1 MLTFINYLFIDNI
14 NPIFTFFLNGKL
26 KAANMNFGN
35 TKALLLL
42 FIILAISFQV
52 KAQSTNNEVED
63 KSLELG
69 LEILKR
75 YFYED
80 NHWYITK
87 PAVANDVKGLIN
99 FIEDE
104 PIDSIVSNIYKSF
117 TQKQTYVFRLPE
129 NVEDSLNVPGFYPFP
144 LLEKRISNI
153 GIELKKEFEKKQAN
167 VLPGML
173 ENLDEKLNLVP
184 KGEGM
189 KLFANAVY
197 RMPQDFVIPEVIPD
211 SVINSPAKFQKLV
224 TIDSLRTVYV
234 EQKRVLYN
242 DSIIAAYTD
251 SVKSAVKVRDFKQAY
266 DYQIK
271 RLTDSVK
278 VNNFNVLRIY
288 NESVVNAVND
298 SISAVLG
305 TLADYADYID
315 SVNVTIYNLS
325 GNSSEIGLK
334 SSDEKYSRFWLKN
347 VQNDSL
353 SVLVRNV
360 GKRGMFMLIDDGVTI
375 SRYKPKETKDFSFKS
390 LEKNISSLKAV
401 GKPYQIETPWV
412 IGGEGHLGFS
422 QTYLENWEKGG
433 KNAISSLAVLKGF
446 ANYKRSDGKV
456 KWDNSGELR
465 SGWVKNGGEEKGL
478 QKNDDKFEI
487 TSRFGVSAY
496 KKWFYSSE
504 FNFNTQLFNG
514 YVYPKSDHPDPI
526 SGFLAP
532 SRLFF
537 KVGMEYKPSKDFS
550 LLLSPLTLKN
560 VYVRDTT
567 KYSQTKFGIDANA
580 NSFWEPGLNADV
592 FYRKSIKEN
601 ITYETKY
608 KMFINY
614 KSPFQKFDLNWEN
627 NISVKL
633 NEFINMRFLLN
644 LIYDDDVKFP
654 VYDANEVKIGETTKL
669 QIKEF
674 FSIGF
679 TYKINHNVMHS
690 KRMP

>member
-1 MLTFINYLFIDNI
+1 
-14 NPIFTFFLNGKL
+14 
-26 KAANMNFGN
+26 MNFDYRK
-35 TKALLLL
+35 TLLLL
-42 FIILAISFQV
+42 FPIIIFSFQV
-52 KAQSTNNEVED
+52 KAQSTETDEND

-69 LEILKR
+69 INILKR
-75 YFYED
+75 YFYEE
-80 NHWYITK
+80 NNWYITK

-104 PIDSIVSNIYKSF
+104 PIDSVVNNIYKTFS
-117 TQKQTYVFRLPE
+117 QKQTYVFRLPE
-129 NVEDSLNVPGFYPFP
+129 NVEDSLNVPGFYPYP
-144 LLEKRISNI
+144 LVEKRISNI
-153 GIELKKEFEKKQAN
+153 GTELQREFKNKQVN
-167 VLPGML
+167 IPSDVL
-173 ENLDEKLNLVP
+173 ENLEQKLNLVP

-189 KLFANAVY
+189 RLFANAIY
-197 RMPQDFVIPEVIPD
+197 KMPQDLMIPEVIPD
-211 SVINSPAKFQKLV
+211 SVINSPADFQKLV
-224 TIDSLRTVYV
+224 TIDSIRTVYV
-234 EQKRVLYN
+234 EQKRIQYN
-242 DSIIAAYTD
+242 DSIKTAYID
-251 SVKSAVKVRDFKQAY
+251 SLTNVYGQKAFEQAY
-266 DYQIK
+266 NYEIK

-278 VNNFNVLRIY
+278 VNNYNVLRLY

-390 LEKNISSLKAV
+390 LEKNISSLKNV

-412 IGGEGHLGFS
+412 IGGDGHVGFS

-433 KNAISSLAVLKGF
+433 QSSIASLVVLKGY
-446 ANYKRSDGKV
+446 ANYKRADGKI

-465 SGWVKNGGEEKGL
+465 NGWVKNGGEIKGL

-487 TSRFGVSAY
+487 TSRFGVSAF
-496 KKWFYSSE
+496 KKWYYSSE
-504 FNFNTQLFNG
+504 FNFNTQFFNG
-514 YVYPKSDHPDPI
+514 YVYPKKDHPNPI

-560 VYVRDTT
+560 VYVRDTA
-567 KYSQTKFGIDANA
+567 KIDQTKFGIDANE
-580 NSFWEPGLNADV
+580 NSFWEPGLNADIY
-592 FYRKSIKEN
+592 FRKSIKDN
-601 ITYETKY
+601 ISYEMKY

-614 KSPFQKFDLNWEN
+614 KRPFQKFDLNWEN
-627 NISVKL
+627 NISIKL

-644 LIYDDDVKFP
+644 LIYDDDVKFS

-679 TYKINHNVMHS
+679 TYKINHNVTHS

>member
-1 MLTFINYLFIDNI
+1 
-14 NPIFTFFLNGKL
+14 
-26 KAANMNFGN
+26 MNFDYRK
-35 TKALLLL
+35 TLLLL
-42 FIILAISFQV
+42 FPIIIFSFQV
-52 KAQSTNNEVED
+52 KAQSTETDEND

-69 LEILKR
+69 INILKR
-75 YFYED
+75 YFYEE
-80 NHWYITK
+80 NNWYITK

-104 PIDSIVSNIYKSF
+104 PIDSVVNNIYKTFS
-117 TQKQTYVFRLPE
+117 QKQTYVFRLPE
-129 NVEDSLNVPGFYPFP
+129 NVEDSLNVPGFYPYP
-144 LLEKRISNI
+144 LVEKRISNI
-153 GIELKKEFEKKQAN
+153 ATKLQQEFKNKQVN
-167 VLPGML
+167 IPSDVL
-173 ENLDEKLNLVP
+173 ENLEQKLNLIP
-184 KGEGM
+184 KGEGL
-189 KLFANAVY
+189 KLFAKSVY
-197 RMPQDFVIPEVIPD
+197 KMPQDLVIPEVIPD
-211 SVINSPAKFQKLV
+211 SVINSPADFQKLV
-224 TIDSLRTVYV
+224 TIDSIRTVYV
-234 EQKRVLYN
+234 EQKRIQYN
-242 DSIIAAYTD
+242 DSIKTAYID
-251 SVKSAVKVRDFKQAY
+251 SVTNVYGQKAFEQAY
-266 DYQIK
+266 NYEIK

-278 VNNFNVLRIY
+278 VNNYNVLRLY

-390 LEKNISSLKAV
+390 LEKNISSLKNV

-412 IGGEGHLGFS
+412 IGGDGHVGFS

-433 KNAISSLAVLKGF
+433 QSSIASLVVLKGY
-446 ANYKRSDGKV
+446 ANYKRADGKI

-465 SGWVKNGGEEKGL
+465 NGWVKNGGEIKGL

-487 TSRFGVSAY
+487 TSRFGVSAF
-496 KKWFYSSE
+496 KKWYYSSE
-504 FNFNTQLFNG
+504 FNFNTQFFNG
-514 YVYPKSDHPDPI
+514 YVYPKKDHPNPI

-560 VYVRDTT
+560 VYVRDTA
-567 KYSQTKFGIDANA
+567 KIDQTKFGIDANE
-580 NSFWEPGLNADV
+580 NSFWEPGLNADIY
-592 FYRKSIKEN
+592 FRKSIKDN
-601 ITYETKY
+601 ISYETKY

-614 KSPFQKFDLNWEN
+614 KRPFQKFDLNWEN
-627 NISVKL
+627 NISIKL

-679 TYKINHNVMHS
+679 TYKINHNVTHS

>member
-1 MLTFINYLFIDNI
+1 
-14 NPIFTFFLNGKL
+14 
-26 KAANMNFGN
+26 MNFDYRK
-35 TKALLLL
+35 TLLLL
-42 FIILAISFQV
+42 FPIIIFSFQV
-52 KAQSTNNEVED
+52 KAQSTETDEND

-69 LEILKR
+69 INILKR

-80 NHWYITK
+80 NNWYITK
-87 PAVANDVKGLIN
+87 PAVANDVRGLIN

-104 PIDSIVSNIYKSF
+104 PIDSVVNNIYKTFS
-117 TQKQTYVFRLPE
+117 QKQTYVFRLPE
-129 NVEDSLNVPGFYPFP
+129 NVEDSLNVPGFYPYP
-144 LLEKRISNI
+144 LVEKRIGNI
-153 GIELKKEFEKKQAN
+153 ATELQQEFKNKQVN
-167 VLPGML
+167 IPSDVL
-173 ENLDEKLNLVP
+173 ENLEQKLNLIP
-184 KGEGM
+184 KGEGIS
-189 KLFANAVY
+189 LFAKSVY
-197 RMPQDFVIPEVIPD
+197 KMPQDLVIPEVIPD
-211 SVINSPAKFQKLV
+211 SVINSPADFQKLV
-224 TIDSLRTVYV
+224 TIDSIRTVYV
-234 EQKRVLYN
+234 EQKRIQYN
-242 DSIIAAYTD
+242 DSIKTAYID
-251 SVKSAVKVRDFKQAY
+251 SVTNVYGQKAFEQAY
-266 DYQIK
+266 NYEIK

-278 VNNFNVLRIY
+278 VNNYNVLRLY

-390 LEKNISSLKAV
+390 LEKNISSLKSV

-412 IGGEGHLGFS
+412 IGGDGHVGFS

-433 KNAISSLAVLKGF
+433 QNSIASLVVLKGY
-446 ANYKRSDGKV
+446 ANYKRADGKI

-465 SGWVKNGGEEKGL
+465 NGWVKNGGEIKGL

-487 TSRFGVSAY
+487 TSRFGVSAF
-496 KKWFYSSE
+496 KKWYYSSE
-504 FNFNTQLFNG
+504 FNFNTQFFNG
-514 YVYPKSDHPDPI
+514 YVYPKKDHPDPI

-537 KVGMEYKPSKDFS
+537 KVGLEYKPSKDFS

-560 VYVRDTT
+560 VYVRDTA
-567 KYSQTKFGIDANA
+567 KIDQTKFGIDANE
-580 NSFWEPGLNADV
+580 NSFWEPGLNADIY
-592 FYRKSIKEN
+592 FRKSIKDN

-614 KSPFQKFDLNWEN
+614 KRPFQKFDLNWEN
-627 NISVKL
+627 NISIKL

-679 TYKINHNVMHS
+679 TYKINHNVTHS

>member
-1 MLTFINYLFIDNI
+1 
-14 NPIFTFFLNGKL
+14 
-26 KAANMNFGN
+26 MNFDYRK
-35 TKALLLL
+35 TLLLL
-42 FIILAISFQV
+42 FPIIIFSFQV
-52 KAQSTNNEVED
+52 KAQSTETDEND

-69 LEILKR
+69 INILKR

-80 NHWYITK
+80 NNWYITK

-104 PIDSIVSNIYKSF
+104 PIDSVVNNIYKTFS
-117 TQKQTYVFRLPE
+117 QKQTYVFRLPE
-129 NVEDSLNVPGFYPFP
+129 NVEDSLNVPGFYPYP
-144 LLEKRISNI
+144 LVEKRISNI
-153 GIELKKEFEKKQAN
+153 ATELQREFKNKQVN
-167 VLPGML
+167 IPSDVL
-173 ENLDEKLNLVP
+173 ENLEQKLNLIP

-189 KLFANAVY
+189 SLFAKSVY
-197 RMPQDFVIPEVIPD
+197 KMPQDLVIPEVIPD
-211 SVINSPAKFQKLV
+211 SVINSPADFQKLV
-224 TIDSLRTVYV
+224 TIDSIRTVYV
-234 EQKRVLYN
+234 EQKRIQYN
-242 DSIIAAYTD
+242 DSIKTAYID
-251 SVKSAVKVRDFKQAY
+251 SVTNVYGQKAFEQAY
-266 DYQIK
+266 NYEIK

-278 VNNFNVLRIY
+278 VNNYNVLRLY

-390 LEKNISSLKAV
+390 LEKNISSLKSV

-412 IGGEGHLGFS
+412 IGGDGHVGFS

-433 KNAISSLAVLKGF
+433 QNSIASLVVLKGY
-446 ANYKRSDGKV
+446 ANYKRADGKI

-465 SGWVKNGGEEKGL
+465 NGWVKNGGEIKGL

-487 TSRFGVSAY
+487 TSRFGVSAF
-496 KKWFYSSE
+496 KKWYYSSE
-504 FNFNTQLFNG
+504 FNFNTQFFNG
-514 YVYPKSDHPDPI
+514 YVYPKKDHPDPI

-537 KVGMEYKPSKDFS
+537 KVGLEYKPSKDFS

-560 VYVRDTT
+560 VYVRDTA
-567 KYSQTKFGIDANA
+567 KYDQTKFGIDANE
-580 NSFWEPGLNADV
+580 NSFWEPGLNADIY
-592 FYRKSIKEN
+592 FRKSLKDN

-614 KSPFQKFDLNWEN
+614 KRPFQKFDLNWEN
-627 NISVKL
+627 NISIKL

-679 TYKINHNVMHS
+679 TYKINHNVTHS

>member
-1 MLTFINYLFIDNI
+1 MNR
-14 NPIFTFFLNGKL
+14 KL
-26 KAANMNFGN
+26 KAENMNFGN
-35 TKALLLL
+35 RKTLLLI
-42 FIILAISFQV
+42 FTIIIISIQV
-52 KAQSTNNEVED
+52 TAQSTNNEDDD

-69 LEILKR
+69 IEILKR

-104 PIDSIVSNIYKSF
+104 PIDSIVNNIYKSF
-117 TQKQTYVFRLPE
+117 SQKQTYVFRLPE
-129 NVEDSLNVPGFYPFP
+129 NVEDSLSVPGFYPYP
-144 LLEKRISNI
+144 LLDKRISNI
-153 GIELKKEFEKKQAN
+153 GIELKKEFEKKQTN
-167 VLPGML
+167 VPPGLL
-173 ENLDEKLNLVP
+173 ENLDEKLNLIP

-189 KLFANAVY
+189 KLFANSVY
-197 RMPQDFVIPEVIPD
+197 KMPQDLMIPEVIPD
-211 SVINSPAKFQKLV
+211 SVINSPSEFQKLV
-224 TIDSLRTVYV
+224 TIDSIRSVYV
-234 EQKRVLYN
+234 EQKRLQYN
-242 DSIIAAYTD
+242 DSIKSFYID
-251 SVKSAVKVRDFKQAY
+251 SVTNVFGQRAFEQSY
-266 DYQIK
+266 NYQVK

-315 SVNVTIYNLS
+315 SVKVTMYNLS
-325 GNSSEIGLK
+325 GNSSEISLRSGG
-334 SSDEKYSRFWLKN
+334 EKYSRFWLKN

-353 SVLVRNV
+353 SVLIRNV

-401 GKPYQIETPWV
+401 GKPYQVETPWV
-412 IGGEGHLGFS
+412 IGGDGHLGFS
-422 QTYLENWEKGG
+422 QTYLDNWEKGG
-433 KNAISSLAVLKGF
+433 QSAISSLVVLKGY
-446 ANYKRSDGKV
+446 ANYKRADSKI
-456 KWDNSGELR
+456 KWDNSGEIR
-465 SGWVKNGGEEKGL
+465 NGWVRPGGKEEEL

-496 KKWFYSSE
+496 KKWYYSGE
-504 FNFNTQLFNG
+504 FTFNTQLFNG
-514 YVYPKSDHPDPI
+514 YVYPKKDHPDPI

-537 KVGMEYKPSKDFS
+537 KIGMEYKPSKDFS

-567 KYSQTKFGIDANA
+567 RYDQTKFGIDANS
-580 NSFWEPGLNADV
+580 NSFWEPGLNADIY
-592 FYRKSIKEN
+592 FKKSLKDN
-601 ITYETKY
+601 ISYETKY

-614 KSPFQKFDLNWEN
+614 KRPFQKFDLNWEN

-633 NEFINMRFLLN
+633 NQFIDMRFLLH
-644 LIYDDDVKFP
+644 LIYDDDVKYP
-654 VYDANEVKIGETTKL
+654 VYSATTGDKIGEKTKL
-669 QIKEF
+669 QIKEY

-679 TYKINHNVMHS
+679 TYKINHNVTHS

>member
-1 MLTFINYLFIDNI
+1 
-14 NPIFTFFLNGKL
+14 
-26 KAANMNFGN
+26 MNFDN
-35 TKALLLL
+35 TKTLLL
-42 FIILAISFQV
+42 FFIILIFSIQV
-52 KAQSTNNEVED
+52 TAQSSETDEGD
-63 KSLELG
+63 KTLDFG
-69 LEILKR
+69 IDILKR

-80 NHWYITK
+80 NNWYITK
-87 PAVANDVKGLIN
+87 PAVAKDVKGLIN
-99 FIEDE
+99 FIEDD
-104 PIDSIVSNIYKSF
+104 PIDTVVNNIYKTFS
-117 TQKQTYVFRLPE
+117 QKQTYVFRLPE
-129 NVEDSLNVPGFYPFP
+129 NVEDSLKVPGFYPH
-144 LLEKRISNI
+144 LLVENRINR
-153 GIELKKEFEKKQAN
+153 IEAELQREFEEKPVN
-167 VLPGML
+167 VPPQIL
-173 ENLDEKLNLVP
+173 ENLEEKLKLIPNG
-184 KGEGM
+184 KGM
-189 KLFANAVY
+189 QLFTDAVY
-197 RMPQDFVIPEVIPD
+197 KMPQNLLIPEVIPD
-211 SVINSPAKFQKLV
+211 SVINSPAEFQKLV
-224 TIDSLRTVYV
+224 RIDSIRSVYV
-234 EQKRVLYN
+234 EQKRVQYN
-242 DSIIAAYTD
+242 DSVKTVYID
-251 SVKSAVKVRDFKQAY
+251 SVTAVYAQRAFEQAY
-266 DYQIK
+266 NYQIK
-271 RLTDSVK
+271 RLTDSVN
-278 VNNFNVLRIY
+278 VNNYNVLRLY

-325 GNSSEIGLK
+325 GNSSDIGLK

-401 GKPYQIETPWV
+401 GKPYQIETPWI
-412 IGGEGHLGFS
+412 IGGDGHLGFS

-433 KNAISSLAVLKGF
+433 QNAIASLVVLKGY
-446 ANYKRSDGKV
+446 ANYKRADGKI

-465 SGWVKNGGEEKGL
+465 NGWVKNGGESKGL
-478 QKNDDKFEI
+478 QKNDDKFEF

-514 YVYPKSDHPDPI
+514 YVYPKNEHPDPI

-537 KVGMEYKPSKDFS
+537 KLGMEYKPSKNFS
-550 LLLSPLTLKN
+550 LLLSPLTIKN

-567 KYSQTKFGIDANA
+567 RYDQTKFGIDADK
-580 NSFWEPGLNADV
+580 NSFWEPGLNADI
-592 FYRKSIKEN
+592 FFRKSIKEN

-614 KSPFQKFDLNWEN
+614 KRPFQKFDLNWEN

-654 VYDANEVKIGETTKL
+654 VYDANEVKTGETTKL

-679 TYKINHNVMHS
+679 TYKINHNVTHS

>member
-1 MLTFINYLFIDNI
+1 
-14 NPIFTFFLNGKL
+14 
-26 KAANMNFGN
+26 MNFDYRK
-35 TKALLLL
+35 TLFLL
-42 FIILAISFQV
+42 FTIIIFSFQV
-52 KAQSTNNEVED
+52 KAQSKETDESD
-63 KSLELG
+63 KSLDFG
-69 LEILKR
+69 INILKR

-80 NHWYITK
+80 NNWYITK
-87 PAVANDVKGLIN
+87 PAVAKDVRGLIN
-99 FIEDE
+99 FIEDD
-104 PIDSIVSNIYKSF
+104 PIDSVVNNIYKTFS
-117 TQKQTYVFRLPE
+117 QKQTYVFRLPE
-129 NVEDSLNVPGFYPFP
+129 NVEDSLNVPGFYPYP
-144 LLEKRISNI
+144 LVEKRISTI
-153 GIELKKEFEKKQAN
+153 GIELQKKFENKQAN
-167 VLPGML
+167 IPSGVL
-173 ENLDEKLNLVP
+173 ENLEQKLNLIP

-189 KLFANAVY
+189 LLFANEVY
-197 RMPQDFVIPEVIPD
+197 KMPQDLIIPEVIPD
-211 SVINSPAKFQKLV
+211 SVINSPTDFQKLV
-224 TIDSLRTVYV
+224 TIDSIRTVYV
-234 EQKRVLYN
+234 EQKRIQYN
-242 DSIIAAYTD
+242 DSIKTAYID
-251 SVKSAVKVRDFKQAY
+251 SVTNIYSQKAFEQAY
-266 DYQIK
+266 IYEVK
-271 RLTDSVK
+271 RITDSVK
-278 VNNFNVLRIY
+278 VNNYNVLRLY

-334 SSDEKYSRFWLKN
+334 SSEEKYSRFWLKN

-390 LEKNISSLKAV
+390 LEKNISSLKNV
-401 GKPYQIETPWV
+401 GKPYQFETPWV
-412 IGGEGHLGFS
+412 IGGDGHLGFS

-433 KNAISSLAVLKGF
+433 QSAIASLVVLKGY
-446 ANYKRSDGKV
+446 ANYKRADGKI
-456 KWDNSGELR
+456 KWENSGELR
-465 SGWVKNGGEEKGL
+465 NGWVKNGGEIKGL

-487 TSRFGVSAY
+487 TSRFGVSAF
-496 KKWFYSSE
+496 KKWYYSSE
-504 FNFNTQLFNG
+504 FNFNTQFFNG
-514 YVYPKSDHPDPI
+514 YVYPKKEHPDPI

-560 VYVRDTT
+560 VYVRDTAR
-567 KYSQTKFGIDANA
+567 YDQTKFGIDANE
-580 NSFWEPGLNADV
+580 NSFWEPGLNADIY
-592 FYRKSIKEN
+592 FRKSIKDN
-601 ITYETKY
+601 ISYETKY

-614 KSPFQKFDLNWEN
+614 KRPFQKFDLNWEN

-654 VYDANEVKIGETTKL
+654 VYENEVKIGETTKL

-679 TYKINHNVMHS
+679 TYKINHNVTHS

>member
-1 MLTFINYLFIDNI
+1 
-14 NPIFTFFLNGKL
+14 
-26 KAANMNFGN
+26 MNFDYRK
-35 TKALLLL
+35 TLLLL
-42 FIILAISFQV
+42 FPIIIFSFQV
-52 KAQSTNNEVED
+52 KAQSTETEGND

-69 LEILKR
+69 INILKR

-80 NHWYITK
+80 NNWYITK

-104 PIDSIVSNIYKSF
+104 PIDSVVNNIYKTFS
-117 TQKQTYVFRLPE
+117 QKQTYVFRLPE
-129 NVEDSLNVPGFYPFP
+129 NVEDSLNVPGFYPYP
-144 LLEKRISNI
+144 LVEKRISNI
-153 GIELKKEFEKKQAN
+153 ATELQREFKNKQVN
-167 VLPGML
+167 IPSDVL
-173 ENLDEKLNLVP
+173 ENLEQKLNLIP

-189 KLFANAVY
+189 SLFAKSVY
-197 RMPQDFVIPEVIPD
+197 KMPQDLVIPEVIPD
-211 SVINSPAKFQKLV
+211 SVINSPADFQKLV
-224 TIDSLRTVYV
+224 TIDSIRTVYV
-234 EQKRVLYN
+234 EQKRIQYN
-242 DSIIAAYTD
+242 DSIKTAYID
-251 SVKSAVKVRDFKQAY
+251 SVTNVYGQKAFEQAY
-266 DYQIK
+266 NYEIK

-278 VNNFNVLRIY
+278 VNNYNVLRLY

-390 LEKNISSLKAV
+390 LEKNISSLKSV

-412 IGGEGHLGFS
+412 IGGDGHVGFS

-433 KNAISSLAVLKGF
+433 QNSIASLVVLKGY
-446 ANYKRSDGKV
+446 ANYKRADGKI

-465 SGWVKNGGEEKGL
+465 NGWVKNGGEIKGL

-487 TSRFGVSAY
+487 TSRFGVSAF
-496 KKWFYSSE
+496 KKWYYSSE
-504 FNFNTQLFNG
+504 FNFNTQFFNG
-514 YVYPKSDHPDPI
+514 YVYPKKDHPDPI

-537 KVGMEYKPSKDFS
+537 KVGLEYKPSKDFS

-560 VYVRDTT
+560 VYVRDTA
-567 KYSQTKFGIDANA
+567 KIDQTKFGIDANE
-580 NSFWEPGLNADV
+580 NSFWEPGLNADIY
-592 FYRKSIKEN
+592 FRKSIKDN

-614 KSPFQKFDLNWEN
+614 KRPFQKFDLNWEN
-627 NISVKL
+627 NISIKL

-679 TYKINHNVMHS
+679 TYKINHNVTHS

>member
-1 MLTFINYLFIDNI
+1 
-14 NPIFTFFLNGKL
+14 
-26 KAANMNFGN
+26 MNFDYRK
-35 TKALLLL
+35 TLLLL
-42 FIILAISFQV
+42 FPIIIFSFQV
-52 KAQSTNNEVED
+52 KAQSTETDEND

-69 LEILKR
+69 INILKR
-75 YFYED
+75 YFYEE
-80 NHWYITK
+80 NNWYITK

-104 PIDSIVSNIYKSF
+104 PIDSVVNNIYKTFS
-117 TQKQTYVFRLPE
+117 QKQTYVFRLPE
-129 NVEDSLNVPGFYPFP
+129 NVEDSLNVPGFYPYP
-144 LLEKRISNI
+144 LVEKRISNI
-153 GIELKKEFEKKQAN
+153 ATKLQQEFKNKQVN
-167 VLPGML
+167 IPSDVL
-173 ENLDEKLNLVP
+173 ENLEQKLNLIP
-184 KGEGM
+184 KGEGL
-189 KLFANAVY
+189 KLFAKSVY
-197 RMPQDFVIPEVIPD
+197 KMPQDLVIPEVIPD
-211 SVINSPAKFQKLV
+211 SVINSPADFQKLV
-224 TIDSLRTVYV
+224 TIDSIRTVYV
-234 EQKRVLYN
+234 EQKRIQYN
-242 DSIIAAYTD
+242 DSIKTAYID
-251 SVKSAVKVRDFKQAY
+251 SLTNVYGQKAFEQAY
-266 DYQIK
+266 NYEIK

-278 VNNFNVLRIY
+278 VNNYNVLRLY

-390 LEKNISSLKAV
+390 LEKNISSLKNV

-412 IGGEGHLGFS
+412 IGGDGHVGFS

-433 KNAISSLAVLKGF
+433 QSSIASLVVLKGY
-446 ANYKRSDGKV
+446 ANYKRADGKI

-465 SGWVKNGGEEKGL
+465 NGWVKNGGEIKGL

-487 TSRFGVSAY
+487 TSRFGVSAF
-496 KKWFYSSE
+496 KKWYYSSE
-504 FNFNTQLFNG
+504 FNFNTQFFNG
-514 YVYPKSDHPDPI
+514 YVYPKKDHPNPI

-560 VYVRDTT
+560 VYVRDTA
-567 KYSQTKFGIDANA
+567 KIDQTKFGIDANE
-580 NSFWEPGLNADV
+580 NSFWEPGLNADIY
-592 FYRKSIKEN
+592 FRKSIKDN
-601 ITYETKY
+601 ISYETKY

-614 KSPFQKFDLNWEN
+614 KRPFQKFDLNWEN
-627 NISVKL
+627 NISIKL

-644 LIYDDDVKFP
+644 LIYDDDVKFS

-679 TYKINHNVMHS
+679 TYKINHNVTHS

>member
-1 MLTFINYLFIDNI
+1 
-14 NPIFTFFLNGKL
+14 
-26 KAANMNFGN
+26 MNFDLKN
-35 TKALLLL
+35 TVLALFTVLI
-42 FIILAISFQV
+42 FSFQV
-52 KAQSTNNEVED
+52 AAQSAEKVEGD
-63 KSLELG
+63 KTLDLG
-69 LEILKR
+69 INILKR
-75 YFYED
+75 YFYEE
-80 NHWYITK
+80 NNWYITK
-87 PAVANDVKGLIN
+87 PAVAKDVKGLIN
-99 FIEDE
+99 FIEDD
-104 PIDSIVSNIYKSF
+104 PIDTVVGNIYKSF
-117 TQKQTYVFRLPE
+117 SQKQTYVFRLPE
-129 NVEDSLNVPGFYPFP
+129 NVEDSLNVPGFYPYP
-144 LLEKRISNI
+144 LVEKRIKNI
-153 GIELKKEFEKKQAN
+153 GAELQKEFEKKPVN
-167 VLPGML
+167 VPPQMF
-173 ENLDEKLNLVP
+173 ENLDEKLRLVP

-189 KLFANAVY
+189 RLFANAVY
-197 RMPQDFVIPEVIPD
+197 KMPNDLIIPDIIPD
-211 SVINSPAKFQKLV
+211 SVLNSPAGFQKLV
-224 TIDSLRTVYV
+224 TIDSIRSVYI
-234 EQKRVLYN
+234 EQKRIHYN
-242 DSIIAAYTD
+242 DSIKAAYID
-251 SVKSAVKVRDFKQAY
+251 SVTNTYGQKALEQAVN
-266 DYQIK
+266 YQIK

-278 VNNFNVLRIY
+278 VNNYNLLRLY

-334 SSDEKYSRFWLKN
+334 NSDEKYSRFWLKN

-390 LEKNISSLKAV
+390 LEKNISSLKSV
-401 GKPYQIETPWV
+401 GKPYQVETPWV
-412 IGGEGHLGFS
+412 IGGDGHLGFS

-433 KNAISSLAVLKGF
+433 QNAIASLAVLKGY
-446 ANYKRSDGKV
+446 ANYKRADGKI

-465 SGWVKNGGEEKGL
+465 NGWVKNGGEIKGL

-496 KKWFYSSE
+496 KKWYYSGE
-504 FNFNTQLFNG
+504 FTFNTQLFNG
-514 YVYPKSDHPDPI
+514 YVYPKKEHPDPI

-537 KVGMEYKPSKDFS
+537 KLGMEYKPSKDFS
-550 LLLSPLTLKN
+550 LLLSPITLKN

-567 KYSQTKFGIDANA
+567 KYDQTKFGIDADA
-580 NSFWEPGLNADV
+580 NSFWEPGLNADIY
-592 FYRKSIKEN
+592 FKKSLKEN
-601 ITYETKY
+601 ISYETKY

-614 KSPFQKFDLNWEN
+614 KRPFQKFDLNWEN

-633 NEFINMRFLLN
+633 NAFIDMKFLLN

-654 VYDANEVKIGETTKL
+654 VYDANDVKIGETTKL

-679 TYKINHNVMHS
+679 TYKINHNVTRS